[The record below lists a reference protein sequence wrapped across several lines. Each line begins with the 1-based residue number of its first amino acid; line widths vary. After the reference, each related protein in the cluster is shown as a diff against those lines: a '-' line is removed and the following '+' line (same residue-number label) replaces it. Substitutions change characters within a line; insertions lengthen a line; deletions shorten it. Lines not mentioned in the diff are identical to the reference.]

1 MWGSTLKKGSGPA
14 ALLKTPM
21 LERLFKLKEN
31 GTTVRTEIGAGV
43 ATFMTMAYI
52 IFVQPA
58 VLSHAGMD
66 FGAVMVATCIASA
79 AATFVMGLYA
89 NYPIA
94 LAPGMG
100 ENFFFAY
107 TMVIAMKIPWQTA
120 MGIVFITG
128 VVFMILT
135 FCRVRE
141 LVFDSIPDSL
151 KNGIAVG
158 IGLFIAFIG
167 LADAGI
173 IVRNNSG
180 LQGIALLENLSPA
193 LLRDKLN
200 LFEYAGGAVKL
211 GNLGEPA
218 ALLAIAGTLLTA
230 LLIVRRV
237 KGAILIGMLA
247 IAAGGLAAGIVKWN
261 GFMSAP
267 PSLAPT
273 FMKMDLRGA
282 LSLSMLPVAIVFL
295 FMDMFDTIGTLVGI
309 GEQGNFMRGGK
320 MPRVRQALFSDA
332 FGTIA
337 GAALGSS
344 TATSYIESAAGVE
357 AGGRTGLANMVT
369 GLLFIA
375 AIFFSPLVRMIGGG
389 YPLSAADG
397 LFLYPITAPAL
408 IVVGALM
415 ARNVVKIEWADYSE
429 AIPAFLVIVGIPLTY
444 SIADGLAFGFISYPL
459 LKLFGGRAKAASPLV
474 YALGIIFLLR
484 YICL

>member
-1 MWGSTLKKGSGPA
+1 
-14 ALLKTPM
+14 M

-31 GTTVRTEIGAGV
+31 GTTVRTEMLAGV
-43 ATFMTMAYI
+43 VTFMTMAYI

-58 VLSHAGMD
+58 VLSQAGMN

-100 ENFFFAY
+100 ENFFFAF
-107 TMVIAMKIPWQTA
+107 TVVIAMKIQWQTA
-120 MGIVFITG
+120 LGIVFLSG
-128 VVFMILT
+128 VLFMILT
-135 FCRVRE
+135 FLRVRE
-141 LVFDSIPDSL
+141 MVVDAIPGSL

-158 IGLFIAFIG
+158 IGVFITFIG
-167 LADAGI
+167 LTEAGI
-173 IVRNNSG
+173 ITRNNSP
-180 LQGIALLENLSPA
+180 LQPLALLKSAAPSVFQS
-193 LLRDKLN
+193 KLVV
-200 LFEYAGGAVKL
+200 FEYAGGAVKL
-211 GNLGEPA
+211 GDLGQPA
-218 ALLAIAGTLLTA
+218 TLLALFGVLLTA
-230 LLIVRRV
+230 ALIIRRA
-237 KGAILIGMLA
+237 KGAILLGM
-247 IAAGGLAAGIVKWN
+247 IATTLVGLASGLVKWHGIV
-261 GFMSAP
+261 SAP
-267 PSLAPT
+267 PSIAPT
-273 FMKMDLRGA
+273 FMQMDWRGA
-282 LSLSMLPVAIVFL
+282 LSLSVLPVTLVFL
-295 FMDMFDTIGTLVGI
+295 YMDLFDTIGTLVGI
-309 GEQGNFMRGGK
+309 GEQGNFMRDGK
-320 MPRVRQALFSDA
+320 LPRARQALFSDS

-337 GAALGSS
+337 GAALGTS
-344 TATSYIESAAGVE
+344 TVTSFVESAAGVE
-357 AGGRTGLANMVT
+357 AGGRTGLANMMT

-408 IVVGALM
+408 IIVGALM

-459 LKLFGGRAKAASPLV
+459 LKLLGGRAKAVSPLV

-484 YICL
+484 YIFL